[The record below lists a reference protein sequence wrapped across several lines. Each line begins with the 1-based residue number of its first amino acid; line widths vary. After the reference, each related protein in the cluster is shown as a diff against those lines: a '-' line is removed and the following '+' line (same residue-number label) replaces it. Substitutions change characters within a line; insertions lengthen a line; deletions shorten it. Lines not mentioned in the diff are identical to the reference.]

1 MWEQLL
7 DVKLTFSDFVLVGI
21 LCAILYGLSS
31 LEIRSEQFEK
41 SADDRQMQDL
51 KVATFFAFLGIP
63 LSLICGVIA
72 ESGIFH
78 HLTSLLAVLPLVA
91 VITFWVKHHRFG
103 SQLLEVD
110 GFSKYAAGYYRHTVL
125 NCIQLYEDDGPS
137 NQGPSED
144 HIFEACS
151 RALLPQTALKM
162 IAMTEAGRHLSVEMG
177 IQELLDTLAF
187 DRDKLKGILEEL
199 VAGRVLKRE
208 SIAGEL
214 HYITIDRRNAL
225 E

>member
-31 LEIRSEQFEK
+31 LEIRSEEFGK
-41 SADDRQMQDL
+41 SADDRQMQDMKL
-51 KVATFFAFLGIP
+51 ATLYAFLGIP

-103 SQLLEVD
+103 SQLLDVD
-110 GFSKYAAGYYRHTVL
+110 GFSKYTAGYYRHTVL
-125 NCIQLYEDDGPS
+125 SYIQLYYSQS
-137 NQGPSED
+137 NQGPSEGQ
-144 HIFEACS
+144 IFEACS
-151 RALLPQTALKM
+151 RTLLPQTALKM

-177 IQELLDTLAF
+177 IQELVDTLAF
-187 DRDKLKGILEEL
+187 DHDKLKGILEEL
-199 VAGRVLKRE
+199 VGGRVLKRE
-208 SIAGEL
+208 SIAGES
-214 HYITIDRRNAL
+214 HYVAIDRRNAP